1 MISFS
6 SLQIRLGINH
16 CNYATYPPTTISGS
30 SQCIVM
36 QCNAL
41 DPYLW
46 WKPICPTDF
55 LCNGIQLCRSLME
68 SHHLCFSRSR
78 QCKSVASMTVI
89 MRPTPPLLSGSL
101 DPYLWWEPMCSWI
114 YILHCRPTDIYAI
127 VYNCVDHSRN
137 HTT

>member
-89 MRPTPPLLSGSL
+89 MRPTPHYSAVHWTPICGG
-101 DPYLWWEPMCSWI
+101 
-114 YILHCRPTDIYAI
+114 
-127 VYNCVDHSRN
+127 NQCVHGFTSCIAVRLIFMQLY
-137 HTT
+137 TTV